1 MMMVVVSYDVNTLT
15 PQGRRRLR
23 RVAKTCQNFGLR
35 VQHSVFECLVDPVQF
50 NTLKNELTDIYEPSL
65 DSLRF
70 YLLGANWKSRVEN
83 MGCKVPIDLE
93 GVLLV

>member
-1 MMMVVVSYDVNTLT
+1 MMVVVSYDVNTIK
-15 PQGRRRLR
+15 PEGRRRLR
-23 RVAKTCQNFGLR
+23 KVAKTCQNYGQR

-50 NTLKNELTDIYEPSL
+50 QALKNELTDIYEPAT

-70 YLLGANWKSRVEN
+70 YLLGANWKNRVEHL
-83 MGCKVPIDLE
+83 GCKEPIDPE

>member
-1 MMMVVVSYDVNTLT
+1 MMVVVSYDVNTMT
-15 PQGRRRLR
+15 PEGRRRLR
-23 RVAKTCQNFGLR
+23 KVAKTCKNFGQR

-50 NTLKNELTDIYEPSL
+50 ITLKNELMKIYDVEL

-70 YLLGANWKSRVEN
+70 YLLGAKWKNRLEHL
-83 MGCKVPIDLE
+83 GCKEPLDPE

>member
-1 MMMVVVSYDVNTLT
+1 MMVVVSYDVNTMT
-15 PQGRRRLR
+15 PEGRRRLR
-23 RVAKTCQNFGLR
+23 RVAKTCLNFGQR

-50 NTLKNELTDIYEPSL
+50 NELKSKLLDIYEPSL

-70 YLLGANWKSRVEN
+70 YLLGANWKNRVEHL
-83 MGCKVPIDLE
+83 GCKEPIDPE